1 MALLV
6 VSFSLLIEDQGLV
19 KVDLSAILDPFD
31 FKVYVISFGYII
43 LSKVVLCPFPF
54 CFRSKLSCDS
64 YKGTNLVFF
73 LKAPPT

>member
-31 FKVYVISFGYII
+31 F
-43 LSKVVLCPFPF
+43 
-54 CFRSKLSCDS
+54 
-64 YKGTNLVFF
+64 N
-73 LKAPPT
+73 